1 MLYRVHGIRLKY
13 NQDSPKHLRA
23 HILEHLQISDQ
34 DLISFKVA
42 RRSIDARKKP
52 VSIIYSV
59 DIETAHAL
67 SGKEIFHIPK
77 KENEALEV
85 IPGKKQGKGNPIIV
99 GAGPAGL
106 FAGFIL
112 AKLGYKP
119 IILERGSDVKG
130 RNRALDNF
138 RKTRKA
144 NPDCNALFG
153 LGGAGTFSD
162 GKLTTS
168 LSHPLIKKIL
178 EILVECG
185 APKNILID
193 AKPHIGTDILQEVV
207 TNLAKKIENLG
218 GTIKTDVT
226 VTEIFSQN
234 EQVTGVK
241 TQNENFETGCLIVAS
256 GHSARDTW
264 KTLERAGVEI
274 KPKPFQIGLRIEHPQ
289 QWLDKQQYGEGA
301 GNNAL
306 GASDYRVST
315 RIDGVPVFSF
325 CMCPGGWTMPT
336 VNEPG
341 HLCVNG
347 MSNSKREGRYSSSGI
362 VITLDPSVYGGK
374 DLNSCLSF
382 IRGIEAKC
390 FEQGGSNYS
399 APAQTLKSL
408 LKGEVDKKL
417 PESSYHLGLSPAS
430 MDNLFPPFI
439 IDKIKKA
446 LPIFNQKLPGFIQDS
461 AIAIAPETRA
471 SSPIQ
476 IVRDRNT
483 RQSTTIK
490 GIYPAGEGAGYAGGI
505 MSSALDGLRA
515 GIKVIEEFAPT
526 SF

>member
-13 NQDSPKHLRA
+13 NKDTPEYLRA
-23 HILEHLQISDQ
+23 CILQHLQINDT
-34 DLISFKVA
+34 DLISFKIA

-59 DIETAHAL
+59 DIETISPL
-67 SGKEIFHIPK
+67 SRKEIIPILK
-77 KENEALEV
+77 KNTLQIV
-85 IPGKKQGKGNPIIV
+85 PGKKPVKGNVIIM

-138 RKTRKA
+138 RKTRKP

-168 LSHPLIKKIL
+168 LSHPLIEHIL
-178 EILVECG
+178 EVLVECG
-185 APKNILID
+185 APKEILID
-193 AKPHIGTDILQEVV
+193 AKPHIGTDILQEVI
-207 TNLAKKIENLG
+207 TNLARKIENFG
-218 GTIKTDVT
+218 GVIKTDVT
-226 VTEIFSQN
+226 VTEIFSKN
-234 EQVTGVK
+234 KQVTGVK
-241 TQNENFETGCLIVAS
+241 TSDGNFDTDCLIVAS

-264 KTLERAGVEI
+264 KILEKAGVEI
-274 KPKPFQIGLRIEHPQ
+274 APKPFQIGLRVEHPQ
-289 QWLDKQQYGEGA
+289 QWLNKQQYGDGA
-301 GNNAL
+301 ENPAL

-315 RIDGVPVFSF
+315 RINNVPVFSF
-325 CMCPGGWTMPT
+325 CMCPGGFTMPT

-341 HLCVNG
+341 HLCING
-347 MSNSKREGRYSSSGI
+347 MSFHKRDGRFSSSGI
-362 VITLDPSVYGGK
+362 VITLEPSIYGGK

-382 IRGIEAKC
+382 IRRIEAKC
-390 FEQGGSNYS
+390 FEKAGSNYS
-399 APAQTLKSL
+399 APAQTLIKL
-408 LKGEVDKKL
+408 LKGQVDKKL
-417 PESSYHLGLSPAS
+417 PESSYHFGLSPVS
-430 MDNLFPPFI
+430 MDNLFPQFI

-490 GIYPAGEGAGYAGGI
+490 GLYPVGEGAGYAGGI
-505 MSSALDGLRA
+505 MSSALDGIKA
-515 GIKVIEEFAPT
+515 GIKIIEEFAPM
-526 SF
+526 F